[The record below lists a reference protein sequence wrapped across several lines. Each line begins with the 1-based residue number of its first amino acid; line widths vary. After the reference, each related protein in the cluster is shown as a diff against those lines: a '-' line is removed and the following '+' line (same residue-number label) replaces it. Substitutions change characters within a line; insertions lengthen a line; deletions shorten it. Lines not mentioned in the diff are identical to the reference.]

1 MAQHGNSKKV
11 AASARKARERNL
23 RIIRAFCSIIIL
35 VIVFCLGFFV
45 RGDQTV
51 LSALGFTALV
61 GDQPAPGAEE
71 QVNVYNSLSSRVEE
85 VEDILANESL
95 DSYDLDQATSSAF
108 SSWAETTHDPYLRYY
123 DSSQYAQLEQDGGDD
138 YDGIGVLFGESNGN
152 AYAVDVFEGS
162 PAQIA
167 GVHQGDY
174 VVAIDG
180 DRGRQWSQTDVVAA
194 LDREEGSDV
203 VITWRRPE
211 TQGAEGGEEFSTAL
225 KVVEISQSNVDTVLG
240 DGGVGV
246 ITLRQI
252 TGNSADLVR
261 QAVEDLES
269 QGAQAYVLDLRDVPG
284 GYLSQAVEIA
294 NLFVRNGIIVQI
306 QTTDGTSNRQA
317 SGEAVTDKPLAVLVN
332 GNTSAAAEVL
342 AAALQDNQRATL
354 VGQTTMGK
362 GSVQVIR
369 ELSFGGALRYTAA
382 YYLSPQGRSID
393 GLGVAPDVMV
403 ERSEGGSDNQLSLA
417 VETVQSAIAG

>member
-95 DSYDLDQATSSAF
+95 DSYDLDQATSSVF

-317 SGEAVTDKPLAVLVN
+317 SGETVTDKPLAVLVN

>member
-95 DSYDLDQATSSAF
+95 DSYDLDQATSSVF